1 MPSHSILKGVLVNE
15 AGGAVLGVPCE
26 TGCEVHNIK
35 MVFKMVWDTG
45 LVMLALRER
54 ESRSQFQLPSTL
66 REEPTCGL

>member
-54 ESRSQFQLPSTL
+54 ERKPKSVPTTL
-66 REEPTCGL
+66 YSERGTHL

>member
-1 MPSHSILKGVLVNE
+1 M
-15 AGGAVLGVPCE
+15 LGVPCE

-54 ESRSQFQLPSTL
+54 EKAEVSSNYPVL
-66 REEPTCGL
+66 